1 MYAYLRICLRGMQ
14 SSIRAVGVW
23 LNASRLSKVPGHE
36 AGETSLFVRGWWH
49 GRLGAV
55 RQRGRVLRKLRRPA
69 WPRFLFHE
77 LTMESGDQALQRA
90 IATISQ
96 SDPLTKLLEQVTLG
110 RMKPADAG
118 LRAVTDSWMGTYQ
131 KVIESCGLTRQA
143 LRRIDP
149 NPRVAILI
157 ECGVLTGEQ
166 LSVAALRASF
176 ERAVAAA
183 TE

>member
-1 MYAYLRICLRGMQ
+1 
-14 SSIRAVGVW
+14 
-23 LNASRLSKVPGHE
+23 
-36 AGETSLFVRGWWH
+36 
-49 GRLGAV
+49 
-55 RQRGRVLRKLRRPA
+55 
-69 WPRFLFHE
+69 
-77 LTMESGDQALQRA
+77 MESGEQALHGA

-96 SDPLTKLLEQVTLG
+96 SDPLTKLLEQVKLG

-118 LRAVTDSWMGTYQ
+118 LRAVIDSWMATYQ
-131 KVIESCGLTRQA
+131 KVIESGGLTKEA

-166 LSVAALRASF
+166 LAVTALRTSF